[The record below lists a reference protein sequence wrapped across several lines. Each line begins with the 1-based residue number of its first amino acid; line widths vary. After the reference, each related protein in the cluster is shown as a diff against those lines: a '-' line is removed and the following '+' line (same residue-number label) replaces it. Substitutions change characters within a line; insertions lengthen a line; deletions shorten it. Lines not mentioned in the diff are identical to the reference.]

1 MPPTILACESSCR
14 DVYHLYLSLL
24 FSKAV
29 KVVPDMS
36 YNVFGWMLN
45 LAQPISQK
53 LRLILSSHEGSKAD
67 LATLLCQ
74 NLVQF

>member
-1 MPPTILACESSCR
+1 
-14 DVYHLYLSLL
+14 
-24 FSKAV
+24 
-29 KVVPDMS
+29 MS

-74 NLVQF
+74 NLVQFW